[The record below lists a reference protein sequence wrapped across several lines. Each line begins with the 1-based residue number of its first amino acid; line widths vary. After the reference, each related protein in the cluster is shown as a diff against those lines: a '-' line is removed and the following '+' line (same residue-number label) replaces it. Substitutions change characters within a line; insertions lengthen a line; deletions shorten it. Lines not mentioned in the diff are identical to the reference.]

1 MSVLIIAHRACP
13 QHAPENSI
21 EGIRRAAE
29 LGAGGVEVDVQ
40 RTLDGVPVLMH
51 DWTLGRTA
59 GLPFP
64 VRLLPYPL
72 LPPRPLRLKGGA
84 ERAPSLAEALDAL
97 PDGLLIALE
106 IKHASATAA
115 VIAAVR
121 RRGLEGRAP
130 IRSPLS
136 PAP

>member
-1 MSVLIIAHRACP
+1 MSILIIAHRACP

-59 GLPFP
+59 GLPLP
-64 VRLLPYPL
+64 VRLMPYAL
-72 LPPRPLRLKGGA
+72 VRCLRLKKRGPPRPAPPPPRA
-84 ERAPSLAEALDAL
+84 RPPRAP
-97 PDGLLIALE
+97 
-106 IKHASATAA
+106 
-115 VIAAVR
+115 
-121 RRGLEGRAP
+121 
-130 IRSPLS
+130 PLS
-136 PAP
+136 LSRP